1 MGFTASWHTLIT
13 ELEEL
18 PEEATLVTPLSHD
31 QFTISDVQDQR
42 VVIQFQD
49 RDIDPNQPLQREQFE
64 TLYERITDA
73 HGGFELDRLPP
84 DADAYP
90 AVWSLHPRFEIDE
103 EQGVIIERDGPTS
116 SQVIET
122 SSGSQEDIAE
132 AERTEPDLA
141 VYADALLLIDALE
154 RHDVEYLEGL
164 ETEGLVNLYTLLSD
178 VQRNANELRQEVRSV
193 LLTRL
198 HHDQPVAGQY
208 GSVQRTSRRNRTLK
222 DEEQVL
228 EVLEDAG
235 IDRKRVTSVDS
246 SKVDEALEVIEVSE
260 SEVYDIEQSEY
271 VRKAEVHDEQKET
284 RLQGLKDQ
292 LAAAEGEEADELREE
307 VEELEARI
315 EELTEFKSGTA
326 FHTRSEADP

>member
-42 VVIQFQD
+42 VIVQFQD

-64 TLYERITDA
+64 TLYERITEA
-73 HGGFELDRLPP
+73 HGGFAIDRLPP
-84 DADAYP
+84 EADAYP

-103 EQGVIIERDGPTS
+103 EQGEMVERDGPTS

-222 DEEQVL
+222 DEDQVL

-235 IDRKRVTSVDS
+235 IDRERVTSVDS
-246 SKVDEALEVIEVSE
+246 SKVDEALEVIEVAE
-260 SEVYDIEQSEY
+260 SEVYDIKQSEY
-271 VRKAEVHDEQKET
+271 VRKAEVHDEQKQT

-292 LAAAEGEEADELREE
+292 LAAAEGEESDELREE

-315 EELTEFKSGTA
+315 EEFTEFKSGTA

>member
-1 MGFTASWHTLIT
+1 M
-13 ELEEL
+13 
-18 PEEATLVTPLSHD
+18 
-31 QFTISDVQDQR
+31 
-42 VVIQFQD
+42 
-49 RDIDPNQPLQREQFE
+49 
-64 TLYERITDA
+64 
-73 HGGFELDRLPP
+73 
-84 DADAYP
+84 
-90 AVWSLHPRFEIDE
+90 
-103 EQGVIIERDGPTS
+103 IIERDGPTS

-122 SSGSQEDIAE
+122 SSGSQEDLSE
-132 AERTEPDLA
+132 AERTEPDMA
-141 VYADALLLIDALE
+141 VYADALLFIDALE
-154 RHDVEYLEGL
+154 RHEVEYLEGL

-222 DEEQVL
+222 DEDQVL

-235 IDRKRVTSVDS
+235 IDRERVTSVDS

-292 LAAAEGEEADELREE
+292 LAAAEGEEADELRKE

-315 EELTEFKSGTA
+315 EELTQFKSGSA